1 MSEKLNLYAKL
12 QKVRVE
18 LQKKNL
24 KKSGVNKFSNY
35 TYFELQ
41 DFLPEINKLCHENG
55 LSTIFN
61 FNEDYAYLIIVNTE
75 DPSENETF
83 STPVQIATLK
93 GAAAMQNI
101 GATQSYARRY
111 LYIMAF
117 EIAEND
123 LIDAGNVDEEAEI
136 AKSKI
141 TPVKAVIIKKAIEE
155 TKTDMSKF
163 LNYFNASKVEEMK
176 EGQFAEA
183 MAMLDK
189 KKADITKCLNDF
201 NESKVEIKE
210 SEAVW

>member
-1 MSEKLNLYAKL
+1 MSEKLNLYSKL

-18 LQKKNL
+18 LQKKKL

-41 DFLPEINKLCHENG
+41 DFLPAINELCYENG

-61 FNEDYAYLIIVNTE
+61 FNEDYAQLIIVNTE
-75 DPSENETF
+75 DLSENETF

-93 GAAAMQNI
+93 SAAAMQNI

-123 LIDAGNVDEEAEI
+123 LIDAGNVDAEAEI

-155 TKTDMSKF
+155 TKTDMAKF
-163 LNYFNASKVEEMK
+163 LNYFNTNKVEEMK

-189 KKADITKCLNDF
+189 KKADIVKDLKDVN
-201 NESKVEIKE
+201 E

>member
-18 LQKKNL
+18 LQKKKL
-24 KKSGVNKFSNY
+24 KKSGVNKFSGY

-41 DFLPEINKLCHENG
+41 DFLPAINALCYENG

-61 FNEDYAYLIIVNTE
+61 FNEDYAHLVIVNTE

-93 GAAAMQNI
+93 SAAAMQNI

-123 LIDAGNVDEEAEI
+123 LIDAGNIDEEAEI

-155 TKTDMSKF
+155 TKTDMAKF
-163 LNYFNASKVEEMK
+163 LNYFNASKVEEMQ

-189 KKADITKCLNDF
+189 KKADIAKGLNDF
-201 NESKVEIKE
+201 NEIKVGIQE